1 MDRKILNIVRR
12 ALVKESKNMCEECG
26 VGNMYEGECMEC
38 GYTKENVMEGGMC
51 SECGEGKLVE
61 GECMECGY
69 MEGEMTEKLHGKQ
82 HRIDKN
88 KNGRIDG
95 EDFKLLRKKREMK
108 ERLYGNQNRIDKNN
122 NNKIDAEDFKML
134 RKESLTYKLVLDE
147 STNEVFYLKENE
159 MINIIENIVL
169 EEKKTKKTKV
179 NNATKSSQERSK
191 KENEDY
197 IKSVTKKMKDYLKMG
212 SKGDYEMEPTHFPKG
227 NGELAKM
234 SKMAYVPSETT
245 KEYIENFTAAGLENL
260 EYDEIHPNEDWVT
273 ANLVGSS
280 KTGNNPK
287 WGNAVETEVG
297 ERRNKIRK
305 NNLLAKVKRDAY
317 QKDDQPIRY
326 DRTGEDLGDTVDQ
339 LLSKYSKKDS
349 KPKNQK
355 TKKNESFVDENKN
368 VINEEI
374 NIMKDLFNYNIRTQ

>member
-12 ALVKESKNMCEECG
+12 ALVKESKNMCEQCG
-26 VGNMYEGECMEC
+26 SKSMVEGDCTEC
-38 GYTKENVMEGGMC
+38 GYTKENVMEGDMC

-82 HRIDKN
+82 YRIDKN

-95 EDFKLLRKKREMK
+95 EDFKLLRRKREMK
-108 ERLYGNQNRIDKNN
+108 ERLYGNQHRIDKNK

-134 RKESLTYKLVLDE
+134 RKESLTYKLILDE

-169 EEKKTKKTKV
+169 EEKKSKKTKV

-212 SKGDYEMEPTHFPKG
+212 SKGDYEMDPKHFPKG

-234 SKMAYVPSETT
+234 SKMAYVPSETAQ
-245 KEYIENFTAAGLENL
+245 EYIENFTAAGLENL
-260 EYDEIHPNEDWVT
+260 DYDEIHPNEDWVT

-317 QKDDQPIRY
+317 QKDDQPVRY

-349 KPKNQK
+349 KPKQQK

-374 NIMKDLFNYNIRTQ
+374 NVMKDLFNYNRRTQ